1 MLLRLVSLIA
11 GLLIGTSAVHA
22 GPYAPAAGVS
32 GSTAVSKDDSRIQ
45 GWASGYLDYEPG
57 TNVDA
62 SWKTPERALGAA
74 VGDSFDIVGLGD
86 HGRITLTFDGR
97 LFNGPGAD
105 FAVFENGFG
114 DTFLE
119 LAWVEVSS
127 NGTDFF
133 RFPNFSF
140 TSSPVSSFGS
150 IDPTNIDGLAGKY
163 RQGYGTPFDLQVLAS
178 VPGLDVND
186 VRYVRIID
194 IVGDGTARDSLGN
207 VIFDPY
213 PTTGSGGFDLE
224 AVAAL
229 HLAPVPEPESYVLM
243 VLGLVLV
250 GLFARRRQSKAL
262 SSHRRRGA
270 SAAGTLALGSMLA
283 VANVNAAT
291 TVSTFDALPLAPNS
305 YFAPGMSTTFTS
317 GGGTFQHYFTDFG
330 GGCCWSG
337 WVYSNTTDTTT
348 PGFTNQTSAFTGGG
362 LASANYGIAFAGDA
376 APTITFSTPVIVSTG
391 YFTNTTYAALSM
403 LQGDGFAKK
412 FGGASGT
419 DPDFLK
425 LTVLGRDAADVQT
438 GSVDFYLADY
448 RFENS
453 ADDYV
458 VNQWRA
464 LDLSSLGAV
473 SKLAFSMSSSDN
485 GPFGMNTPA
494 YFALDD
500 LSVTPVPEPE
510 TFALMLVGLG
520 LIGAAARRQRG

>member
-1 MLLRLVSLIA
+1 MLLRLVSLVVA
-11 GLLIGTSAVHA
+11 FLISASTVYA

-32 GSTAVSKDDSRIQ
+32 GSTAVSKNDPGIQ
-45 GWASGYLDYEPG
+45 GWASGYIGYQPG

-62 SWKTPERALGAA
+62 SWKTPERALGVA

-86 HGRITLTFDGR
+86 HGQITLTFSGR
-97 LFNGPGAD
+97 LFNGTGAD
-105 FAVFENGFG
+105 FAVFENGFS

-140 TSSPVSSFGS
+140 TAGAVSSFGS

-178 VPGLDVND
+178 VPGLNVND
-186 VRYVRIID
+186 VRYVRIVD

-229 HLAPVPEPESYVLM
+229 HLAPVPEPASFVLM
-243 VLGLVLV
+243 VLGLFFV
-250 GLFARRRQSKAL
+250 GLFARGRQSR
-262 SSHRRRGA
+262 SRGSHRMRAA
-270 SAAGTLALGSMLA
+270 SRTGTLVLGSMVA
-283 VANVNAAT
+283 VANGSAAT
-291 TVSTFDALPLAPNS
+291 TVSTFDDLPLAPNS
-305 YFAPGMSTTFTS
+305 YFAPGVSSTFTS
-317 GGGTFQHYFTDFG
+317 GAGTFPHYFTDFG

-348 PGFTNQTSAFTGGG
+348 PGFANQTSAITGGG
-362 LASANYGIAFAGDA
+362 LASANYGVAFAGDA
-376 APTITFSTPVIVSTG
+376 TPLITFSTPVIVSTG

-419 DPDFLK
+419 DADFLK
-425 LTVLGRDAADVQT
+425 LTVFGRDAADVQT
-438 GSVDFYLADY
+438 RSVDFYLADY
-448 RFENS
+448 RFANS
-453 ADDYV
+453 ADDYIV
-458 VNQWRA
+458 SQWRA
-464 LDLSSLGAV
+464 LDLSSLGVV

>member
-1 MLLRLVSLIA
+1 MLLRLVSLVA
-11 GLLIGTSAVHA
+11 AFLISASTVHA

-32 GSTAVSKDDSRIQ
+32 GSTAVSKDDAGIQ
-45 GWASGYLDYEPG
+45 GWASGYFGYQPG
-57 TNVDA
+57 PNVDA

-86 HGRITLTFDGR
+86 HGQITLTFSGR
-97 LFNGPGAD
+97 LFNGTGAD

-140 TSSPVSSFGS
+140 TASAVSSFGS

-163 RQGYGTPFDLQVLAS
+163 RQGFGTPFDLQVLAS
-178 VPGLDVND
+178 VPGLNVDY
-186 VRYVRIID
+186 VRYVRIVD
-194 IVGDGTARDSLGN
+194 IVGDGTGLDSLGN

-229 HLAPVPEPESYVLM
+229 HLAPVPEPATFALM
-243 VLGLVLV
+243 ALGLGFVWLS
-250 GLFARRRQSKAL
+250 ARRRQSRTLSAVRRLRASGAQAL
-262 SSHRRRGA
+262 AIGSLLLAGNA
-270 SAAGTLALGSMLA
+270 SAAA
-283 VANVNAAT
+283 
-291 TVSTFDALPLAPNS
+291 TVSTFDDLALAPNS
-305 YFAPGMSTTFTS
+305 YYSPGMNATFNS
-317 GGGTFQHYFTDFG
+317 GAAAFEHYFTDFG

-376 APTITFSTPVIVSTG
+376 APTIMFSTPVIVSTG